1 MATIEE
7 LEMQLQQRLSIID
20 LRLSRFYDN
29 LGRIGSVIG
38 KDSSYVYD
46 VLKKKYNSLASD
58 FSSMVNKNVETL
70 TIMIERSEKILSV
83 LDEVSKVID
92 TIESSHDDEMLSV
105 RGEVDEKMES
115 LASSVEELTSEVSDR
130 AGNLIGPSMLGYVVP
145 GAAAYII
152 LRMIG
157 TGRTV
162 SLVAAAAVAYIV
174 NSDK

>member
-70 TIMIERSEKILSV
+70 TIMIERSEKILLV

-115 LASSVEELTSEVSDR
+115 LASTVEELTSEVS
-130 AGNLIGPSMLGYVVP
+130 NKIGPSILGYVVP

-162 SLVAAAAVAYIV
+162 SIVAAAAVAYIV